1 MKKILGIILIFI
13 VIIRCSSERKQATLV
28 TLTDSAEY
36 FYNSIQEFNRDISNV
51 KYATYEK
58 YCKQIQVRLY
68 LNDRVPVKLALQV
81 FDEACDSTGVEEY
94 YFDSIGKF
102 LGYHVIA
109 EINEYFVIPIDE
121 KDVIDFNI
129 KNTIVE
135 DVNYTKKDIKFYRE
149 IKKDLLEYKKLFP
162 NVWHLN

>member
-13 VIIRCSSERKQATLV
+13 LIIRCSSERKQATLV
-28 TLTDSAEY
+28 SLKDSAVY
-36 FYNSIQEFNRDISNV
+36 FYNRIQEFNRDISNV
-51 KYATYEK
+51 KYATYEN
-58 YCKQIQVRLY
+58 YCKQLQVRLY

-81 FDEACDSTGVEEY
+81 FDEPCDSTGIEEY
-94 YFDSIGKF
+94 YFDSIGMF
-102 LGYHVIA
+102 LGYHVITKSQ
-109 EINEYFVIPIDE
+109 EYFVIPIDE

-135 DVNYTKKDIKFYRE
+135 DVNYTKNDIKFYKE